1 VRSARLLL
9 AAVFVS
15 AAASPLAA
23 SSALAAPAAA
33 TGPSPTTTTPIKH
46 FIAVMQEMRSFD
58 SYFGTLPNAGGI
70 PSGVCMR
77 APTVRGTPL
86 PCVKPFAI
94 GTRPIRRL
102 IDTRAAFTAQYDGGA
117 MNGFVT
123 AQSTRGVTN
132 ALPMAHYEAGDL
144 AYYWSLARNYVLFDR
159 YFASANGGS
168 LWNHMYWVAGGP
180 GNPQG
185 ETVPKNGFGDL
196 PTIFDRLQ
204 AKGVSWKFYVQDYD
218 PGSTFRS
225 PGPTPAQVVR
235 APLLAYARY
244 IDNPALAKH
253 IVSLDQYYDDLSRG
267 TLPAVSYIVAAGP
280 SESPPASVVNGQA
293 FVRNVVAALKRSATW
308 SSSAL
313 MLTYADWG
321 GWYDHVAP
329 KRVDAYGLGFRVPA
343 LLVSPYARKGAI
355 DHDPLEHASVLKFIE
370 NNWGVVPLATRDARA
385 NNLSGAFDFQQRPR
399 VPQLGIESGTP
410 PKIISGKR
418 GIIYPA
424 YGFVALMA
432 AGVLAT
438 ALVAGRRKRRA
449 TMVR

>member
-1 VRSARLLL
+1 MRWARLLL

-15 AAASPLAA
+15 SAVSPLAA
-23 SSALAAPAAA
+23 SSNAASAAA
-33 TGPSPTTTTPIKH
+33 SVASAKTSTPIKH

-58 SYFGTLPNAGGI
+58 SYFGTFPKADGI
-70 PSGVCMR
+70 PSGVCMP
-77 APTVRGTPL
+77 APTVRGTAL

-94 GTRPIRRL
+94 GTRSSRHL
-102 IDTRAAFTAQYDGGA
+102 IDTRAAFTAQYGGGA

-159 YFASANGGS
+159 YFASAKGGS
-168 LWNHMYWVAGGP
+168 LSNHMYWVTGTP

-196 PTIFDRLQ
+196 PTIFDRLE

-218 PGSTFRS
+218 PDSTFRS
-225 PGPTPAQVVR
+225 PGVTPAQVVR

-244 IDNPALAKH
+244 VDDPALAKH
-253 IVSLDQYYDDLSRG
+253 IVPLDQYYDDLSHG
-267 TLPAVSYIVAAGP
+267 SLPSVSYIVAAGP

-293 FVRNVVAALKRSATW
+293 FVRDVVAALKNSTTW

-313 MLTYADWG
+313 MLSYADWG

-329 KRVDAYGLGFRVPA
+329 PKIDSYGLGFRVPA
-343 LLVSPYARKGAI
+343 LLVSPYAHKGSI
-355 DHDPLEHASVLKFIE
+355 DHDQLEHASMLRFIE
-370 NNWGVVPLATRDARA
+370 DNWGVAPLSTRDARA
-385 NNLSGAFDFQQRPR
+385 NDFLDAFDFQHRPR
-399 VPQLGIESGTP
+399 APQLDIEFGTP
-410 PKIISGKR
+410 PVVDAGSQ

-424 YGFVALMA
+424 YGTVALA
-432 AGVLAT
+432 AASVLGAAVIT
-438 ALVAGRRKRRA
+438 GRRKRREA
-449 TMVR
+449 RVR

>member
-1 VRSARLLL
+1 MRWARLLL
-9 AAVFVS
+9 AAIFVS
-15 AAASPLAA
+15 ALASPFDA
-23 SSALAAPAAA
+23 SSALAASVAASR
-33 TGPSPTTTTPIKH
+33 PSPTTKSPIKH

-58 SYFGTLPNAGGI
+58 SYFGTFPKANGI
-70 PSGVCMR
+70 PSGVCMP
-77 APTVRGTPL
+77 APPVRGAAS

-94 GTRPIRRL
+94 GTLPSRRL
-102 IDTRAAFTAQYDGGA
+102 IDTRAAFTAQYAGGA

-132 ALPMAHYEAGDL
+132 ALPMAHYGSGDL

-168 LWNHMYWVAGGP
+168 LSNHMYWLTGTA

-185 ETVPKNGFGDL
+185 ETVPTNGFGDL
-196 PTIFDRLQ
+196 PTIFDRLE

-225 PGPTPAQVVR
+225 PGATPPQVVR

-244 IDNPALAKH
+244 LDDPALAKH
-253 IVSLDQYYDDLSRG
+253 VVPLDEYYDDLGRG

-280 SESPPASVVNGQA
+280 SETPPASVANGQA
-293 FVRNVVAALKRSATW
+293 FVRNVVAGLKRSTAW

-329 KRVDAYGLGFRVPA
+329 PTVDSNGLGFRVPA
-343 LLVSPYARKGAI
+343 LLVSPYARKGYI
-355 DHDPLEHASVLKFIE
+355 DHGLREHASMLKFIE
-370 NNWGVVPLATRDARA
+370 HNWDVAPLAGRDARA
-385 NNLSGAFDFQQRPR
+385 GDFLAAFDFRQEPR
-399 VPQLGIESGTP
+399 APHLDIEFGTAP
-410 PKIISGKR
+410 GVDTGSR

-424 YGFVALMA
+424 YGAVVLLA
-432 AGVLAT
+432 AGTLGA
-438 ALVAGRRKRRA
+438 ALVTGRRKRRA
-449 TMVR
+449 TLVR